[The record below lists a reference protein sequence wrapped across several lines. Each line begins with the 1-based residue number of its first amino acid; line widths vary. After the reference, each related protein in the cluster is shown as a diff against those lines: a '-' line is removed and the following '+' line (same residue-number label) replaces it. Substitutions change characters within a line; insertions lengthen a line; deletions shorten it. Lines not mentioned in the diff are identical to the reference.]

1 MDQAD
6 LGEKP
11 ATPPLLTPLGSPTP
25 PIPEPFNDIRQ
36 HGRWKQQ
43 GHSSGFSTRSDIPQ
57 FKLLTVKSKWPE
69 E

>member
-11 ATPPLLTPLGSPTP
+11 ATLPLLTPLGSPAP

-36 HGRWKQQ
+36 RGRWEQQ
-43 GHSSGFSTRSDIPQ
+43 GLSSGFSTRSDIPQ

-69 E
+69 